1 MKLNFRPPLAWDCL
15 LAYLRLR
22 AIPGVEMV
30 DDTHYRRTVAMG
42 NRRGW
47 IEVSMTRGGRALNAE
62 VSPSLTT
69 ITDTLIP
76 RINRLFDL
84 EAAPDAISELL
95 LQDPRLN
102 STVLR
107 LPGLRVAGAFDGFEL
122 AVRTVLG
129 QQVSVKAASTV
140 AGRWAQAFGTP
151 IETPFAQLNRL
162 TPSAARMA
170 SVPYDAICALGVVG
184 ARARCLV
191 ALAQAVVERR
201 VDLNFT
207 GDAEEQIQSLMLV
220 TGIGPWTAQYIAMRA
235 LHWHDA
241 FPSGDLML
249 MRAANADKRELQ
261 ELAEAW
267 RPWRAYAAHYL
278 WQSLHSPDVP

>member
-1 MKLNFRPPLAWDCL
+1 MKLDFRPPLAWDCL

-30 DDTHYRRTVAMG
+30 DDRHYRRTVAMG
-42 NRRGW
+42 DRQGW
-47 IEVSMTRGGRALNAE
+47 IEVSMTPGGSALNVK
-62 VSPSLTT
+62 VSPSLRAVTGA
-69 ITDTLIP
+69 LVP
-76 RINRLFDL
+76 RIKRLFDL

-102 STVLR
+102 GTVRR

-122 AVRTVLG
+122 AARAVLG

-162 TPSAARMA
+162 TPSAARVV
-170 SVPYDAICALGVVG
+170 SVPYEEICALGVVG

-201 VDLNFT
+201 VALDFT
-207 GDAEEQIQSLMLV
+207 GEAEEQIQSLMLV

-249 MRAANADKRELQ
+249 MRAANADKRQLQ

-278 WQSLHSPDVP
+278 WQSLPQILPK